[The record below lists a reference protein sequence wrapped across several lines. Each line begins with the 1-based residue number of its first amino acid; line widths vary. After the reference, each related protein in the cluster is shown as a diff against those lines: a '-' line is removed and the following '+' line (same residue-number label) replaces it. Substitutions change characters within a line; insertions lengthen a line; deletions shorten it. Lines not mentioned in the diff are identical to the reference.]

1 MDFSGSSDCPPEC
14 EYRTDEHRHEIGQE
28 ALPESMAKQL
38 AELAGTSVLLSA
50 CSGGGNSGST
60 IVVPVP
66 TTPPAPPPI
75 ADQEA
80 ARFLHQAALAA
91 TDGDIARVK
100 TLGYSAWLDEQF
112 AAPRSQSHWDWMIAQ
127 GYQNDPNNSNNFL
140 GVDNTLWRKLIASP
154 DTLRQRVVLA
164 LSEIFVIS
172 MAGLPVP
179 WRGFCVAAYVDL
191 LEENAFNT
199 YRNLLG
205 AITLSTGMGNYL
217 NMRGN
222 LKEDP
227 GTGRLPD
234 ENYAR
239 EVMQLFSLGLYK
251 LNGDGSV
258 QTDGAGKPLE
268 TYNQTTVSGL
278 AKVFTGWD
286 YTLFDPASPAFQRL
300 PMSLIASRHSTSEKS
315 FLGTTIPAGTPGDQ
329 SLQTALDTI
338 ANHPNVGP
346 FIGRQLIQRL
356 VTSNPSPAYIGRV
369 ALAFND
375 NGHGV
380 RGDMKAVIKTV
391 LLDSEARGDPSVQPA
406 GSGKLREPML
416 RFVQWARTFGAVSP
430 TGIWNIGDT
439 SDPSRRLG
447 QSPLRS
453 PTVFNFFRP
462 GYVPPN
468 TSLGNQNLVA
478 PEFQITNES
487 TVVAYINFM
496 QTAIQAG
503 VGEVKAGYPDW
514 ISQANDPPTLVSRIA
529 LLMAAGQLSG
539 ATLSTIV
546 TAINAIA
553 AGSDAAR
560 LNRIYAAILL
570 VMATPEYIV
579 QK

>member
-1 MDFSGSSDCPPEC
+1 MQRAG
-14 EYRTDEHRHEIGQE
+14 
-28 ALPESMAKQL
+28 
-38 AELAGTSVLLSA
+38 LAGASALLSA
-50 CSGGGNSGST
+50 CSGGGNSSAAAV
-60 IVVPVP
+60 ISAAAPASSAP
-66 TTPPAPPPI
+66 T
-75 ADQEA
+75 DQEA

-91 TDGDIARVK
+91 TDSEIARIK

-112 AAPRSQSHWDWMIAQ
+112 AAPRSQSHWDWMSEK
-127 GYQNDPNNSNNFL
+127 GYQNDSNNANNFQ
-140 GVDNTLWRKLIASP
+140 GMDNSLWRKLIGSP

-191 LEENAFNT
+191 LEENAFGS
-199 YRNLLG
+199 YRGLLG

-227 GTGRLPD
+227 ATGRVPD

-239 EVMQLFSLGLYK
+239 EIMQLFSLGLYK
-251 LNGDGSV
+251 LNSDGSI
-258 QTDGAGKPLE
+258 QTDGAGKAVE
-268 TYNQTTVSGL
+268 TYNQATVSGL
-278 AKVFTGWD
+278 AKAFTGWD
-286 YTLFDPASPAFQRL
+286 YTQFNRASPAFQRL
-300 PMSLIASRHSTSEKS
+300 PMSLVASRHSSAEKT
-315 FLGTTIPAGTPGDQ
+315 FLGTTIPAGTPGGQ
-329 SLQTALDTI
+329 ALQTALDAI

-369 ALAFND
+369 AQAFND
-375 NGHGV
+375 NGQGQ
-380 RGDMKAVIKTV
+380 RGDMKAVIKAV
-391 LLDSEARGDPSVQPA
+391 LLDTEARGNPATQPA
-406 GSGKLREPML
+406 NWGKLREPVL
-416 RFVQWARTFGAVSP
+416 RFVQWARTFEASSP
-430 TGIWNIGDT
+430 SGLWNVGDT

-468 TSLGNQNLVA
+468 TSLGTQGLVS
-478 PEFQITNES
+478 PEFQITNEP
-487 TVVAYINFM
+487 TVVAYLNFM
-496 QTAIQAG
+496 QTAIQNG
-503 VGEVKAGYPDW
+503 VGEVKASYADW
-514 ISQANDPPTLVSRIA
+514 LTLATDPPALVSRIA
-529 LLMAAGQLSG
+529 LLMAAGQLSD
-539 ATLSTIV
+539 TTRSTIV
-546 TAINAIA
+546 TAVTGIVAN
-553 AGSDAAR
+553 SDAAR

>member
-1 MDFSGSSDCPPEC
+1 MEFSARKEGRPDNERQPCQGMDST
-14 EYRTDEHRHEIGQE
+14 RTE
-28 ALPESMAKQL
+28 AIAVAPTKRIVEV
-38 AELAGTSVLLSA
+38 AGASALLSA

-60 IVVPVP
+60 IAS
-66 TTPPAPPPI
+66 PAPATPLPAPAI
-75 ADQEA
+75 TDREA

-91 TDGDIARVK
+91 TDSDIARVK

-112 AAPRSQSHWDWMIAQ
+112 AAPRSQGHWDWMIEK
-127 GYQNDPNNSNNFL
+127 GYQNDANNTNNFQ
-140 GVDNTLWRKLIASP
+140 GVDNTLWRKLISSP
-154 DTLRQRVVLA
+154 DTLRQRMVLA
-164 LSEIFVIS
+164 LSEIFVVS

-191 LEENAFNT
+191 LEESAFTT
-199 YRNLLG
+199 YRRLLG

-251 LNGDGSV
+251 LNNDGSV
-258 QTDGAGKPLE
+258 QTDATGKAVE
-268 TYNQTTVSGL
+268 TYNQATVSGL

-286 YTLFDPASPAFQRL
+286 YTQFDRTNPGFQRL
-300 PMSLIASRHSTSEKS
+300 PMSLIANRHSSAEAT

-329 SLQTALDTI
+329 ALQTALDTI
-338 ANHPNVGP
+338 ANHPNVAP

-356 VTSNPSPAYIGRV
+356 VTSNPSPAYISRV
-369 ALAFND
+369 TQAFND
-375 NGHGV
+375 NGQGV
-380 RGDMKAVIKTV
+380 RGDMKSVIKAV
-391 LLDSEARGDPSVQPA
+391 LLDSEARGDPATQPA
-406 GSGKLREPML
+406 SWGKLREPVL
-416 RFVQWARTFGAVSP
+416 RFVQWARSLGAASP
-430 TGIWNIGDT
+430 NGLWNIGDT
-439 SDPSRRLG
+439 SDPGRRLG
-447 QSPLRS
+447 QSPMRS

-468 TSLGNQNLVA
+468 TSLGTQGLVA

-487 TVVAYINFM
+487 TVVAYVNFM
-496 QTAIQAG
+496 QAVIPG
-503 VGEVKAGYPDW
+503 GIGEVKAGYVDW
-514 ISQANDPPTLVSRIA
+514 LALANDPAALVNRIE

-539 ATLSTIV
+539 ATLTSIT
-546 TAINAIA
+546 TAIAGIA
-553 AGSDAAR
+553 ANSDAAR

-570 VMATPEYIV
+570 IMAAPEYIV

>member
-1 MDFSGSSDCPPEC
+1 MGCLGCKECLSDVELPQGKRSGG
-14 EYRTDEHRHEIGQE
+14 TDQKVLSASTVKPIT
-28 ALPESMAKQL
+28 
-38 AELAGTSVLLSA
+38 ELVGTSTLLSA
-50 CSGGGNSGST
+50 CSGGGSSSST
-60 IVVPVP
+60 TAITSPA
-66 TTPPAPPPI
+66 TPPAPLAI
-75 ADQEA
+75 TDLEA

-91 TDGDIARVK
+91 TDSDLARIK

-112 AAPRSQSHWDWMIAQ
+112 AAPHSQSHWDWMIER
-127 GYQNDPNNSNNFL
+127 GYQNDPNNANNFQ
-140 GVDNTLWRKLIASP
+140 GVDNTLWRKLISSP

-191 LEENAFNT
+191 LEENAFST
-199 YRNLLG
+199 YRGLLG

-222 LKEDP
+222 LKEDSN
-227 GTGRLPD
+227 TGRVPD

-239 EVMQLFSLGLYK
+239 EIMQLFSLGLYK
-251 LNGDGSV
+251 LNLDGSI
-258 QTDGAGKPLE
+258 QTDAAGRAME

-286 YTLFDPASPAFQRL
+286 YTQFNRASPAFQRL
-300 PMSLIASRHSTSEKS
+300 PMSLISSRHSISEKS
-315 FLGTTIPAGTPGDQ
+315 FLETTIPSGTPGDQ
-329 SLQTALDTI
+329 GLQTALDTI

-356 VTSNPSPAYIGRV
+356 VTSNPSRAYIGRV

-375 NGHGV
+375 NGQGV
-380 RGDMKAVIKTV
+380 RGDMKAVIKAV
-391 LLDSEARGDPSVQPA
+391 LLDTEARSNPAAQPA
-406 GSGKLREPML
+406 GWGKLREPVL
-416 RFVQWARTFGAVSP
+416 RFVQWARTFGASSP
-430 TGIWNIGDT
+430 TESWNIGDT

-468 TSLGNQNLVA
+468 TSLGTQGLVA
-478 PEFQITNES
+478 PEFQMTNES
-487 TVVAYINFM
+487 SVVAYVNFM
-496 QTAIQAG
+496 QAVIQGGA
-503 VGEVKAGYPDW
+503 GEVKASYADW
-514 ISQANDPPTLVSRIA
+514 VTLANDPPALVNRIA
-529 LLMAAGQLSG
+529 LLMAAGQLSD
-539 ATLSTIV
+539 AALSAIG
-546 TAINAIA
+546 TAIASIA
-553 AGSDAAR
+553 ANSDGAR